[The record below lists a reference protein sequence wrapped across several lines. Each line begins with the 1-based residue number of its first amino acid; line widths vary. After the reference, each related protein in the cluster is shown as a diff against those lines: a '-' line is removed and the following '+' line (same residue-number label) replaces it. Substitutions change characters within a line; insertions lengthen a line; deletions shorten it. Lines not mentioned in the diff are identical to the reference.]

1 MRKRSTNRPTI
12 SDVALRA
19 GVGAITVSRALRHPH
34 QVSEALRRSIDD
46 AVRELNYVPNLYARA
61 LASSRSNVVAVLVP
75 SLTQNIF
82 SDVLRGIYDG
92 VDDSGL
98 RIEIAN
104 TNYDPLIE
112 ERRIFEILR
121 HQPSAM
127 IVSGVNQTATSRK
140 LLEKAKCPVIQIMD
154 MTNDPIHKI
163 IGFSHHAAGKAMTK
177 HLIEAGYRRISFF
190 SGWMNDRSTGR
201 MMGYREALEE
211 AGLFDPDLIGQM
223 GNEEPSSSQ
232 SSVKHYHQFS
242 TPMMGRQLLTRMLE
256 RRPDVDAVFCNND
269 VLALGALFAC
279 SARGINI
286 PRDFGIA
293 GFNDFD
299 FMEAAYPALSSVR
312 IHRWTVG
319 NEAMLA
325 VRRELDGQEIGERI
339 VDIGFGIMK
348 RTSTDRSGE
357 LALRMPV

>member
-1 MRKRSTNRPTI
+1 
-12 SDVALRA
+12 
-19 GVGAITVSRALRHPH
+19 
-34 QVSEALRRSIDD
+34 
-46 AVRELNYVPNLYARA
+46 
-61 LASSRSNVVAVLVP
+61 
-75 SLTQNIF
+75 
-82 SDVLRGIYDG
+82 
-92 VDDSGL
+92 
-98 RIEIAN
+98 
-104 TNYDPLIE
+104 
-112 ERRIFEILR
+112 
-121 HQPSAM
+121 
-127 IVSGVNQTATSRK
+127 
-140 LLEKAKCPVIQIMD
+140 
-154 MTNDPIHKI
+154 
-163 IGFSHHAAGKAMTK
+163 
-177 HLIEAGYRRISFF
+177 
-190 SGWMNDRSTGR
+190 
-201 MMGYREALEE
+201 
-211 AGLFDPDLIGQM
+211 M

-325 VRRELDGQEIGERI
+325 VRRELDGQEVGERI